1 MNKIAF
7 KPHETRGQEI
17 IRILENM
24 GGVNKYNL
32 DGSKGIIAI
41 ETKAGNYITN
51 DWDILGLTKLGYKI
65 YTIEEYFVEIYN
77 TLKNNICE
85 KTPSPPT
92 SSFDELVPILCKKLI
107 SLEDACEWIK
117 ENFECY
123 VGADVSPYYIYVDE
137 FVEDFRKAME
147 D

>member
-24 GGVNKYNL
+24 GGVNNYNL

-65 YTIEEYFVEIYN
+65 YTLEEYFEEIHNMDKINEVN
-77 TLKNNICE
+77 TMDKWEYMYVKRYISELTSFLSDFNKYGKDGWELCVYSESNNMAVF
-85 KTPSPPT
+85 KR
-92 SSFDELVPILCKKLI
+92 K
-107 SLEDACEWIK
+107 IK
-117 ENFECY
+117 E
-123 VGADVSPYYIYVDE
+123 
-137 FVEDFRKAME
+137 
-147 D
+147 